1 MKPAARTT
9 DAHTCPAH
17 SGGPIAAPGARMV
30 LMGGLP
36 AAHLATPAT
45 CVGPLDAIVQGA
57 AMVLIN
63 NRPAS
68 RTEDLT
74 VHTGKVAAGLGSV
87 LIGGDPYPPNDRLML
102 ALSIT
107 KAGGRGD
114 AVDVALVVE
123 QLAKLPADQLQILKD
138 AGVSVI
144 ACRGTVTDYRTDLKG
159 VHPRGWPP
167 GATWDKV
174 PGAYTKDRKEV
185 VIGTIGQDSPDG
197 PHVPETGEGH
207 GSVNLVDHEAE
218 HAVDHATGGSASA
231 EFNKA
236 RDKDKSTLPAYE
248 TQEGRA
254 GQEENFAE
262 SGARYYG
269 GDPNDAKK
277 HPNLHDYWKSDPLH
291 PRHR

>member
-1 MKPAARTT
+1 M
-9 DAHTCPAH
+9 
-17 SGGPIAAPGARMV
+17 
-30 LMGGLP
+30 
-36 AAHLATPAT
+36 
-45 CVGPLDAIVQGA
+45 
-57 AMVLIN
+57 
-63 NRPAS
+63 
-68 RTEDLT
+68 
-74 VHTGKVAAGLGSV
+74 VAAGLGSV
-87 LIGGDPYPPNDRLML
+87 LIGGDPYPPTDRLML

-159 VHPRGWPP
+159 VRPRGWPP
-167 GATWDKV
+167 GSTWDKV

-197 PHVPETGEGH
+197 PRVPGTGEGH
-207 GSVNLVDHEAE
+207 GSANLVDHEAE